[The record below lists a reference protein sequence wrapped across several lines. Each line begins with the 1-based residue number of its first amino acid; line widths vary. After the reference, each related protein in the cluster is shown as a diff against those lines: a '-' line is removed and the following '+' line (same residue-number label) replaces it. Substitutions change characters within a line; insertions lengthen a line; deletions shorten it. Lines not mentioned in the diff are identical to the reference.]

1 MISRADIQ
9 GASILIVD
17 DQPVNVQLLEYLLQS
32 TGYTH
37 VSSTTDPRVVAAWH
51 EQYNYDIIILDLQ
64 MPGMDGFAVMQAL
77 RPLEPEGYLPVLVV
91 TAEPDKKQAALDAG
105 ARDFVSKPFDPVE
118 VLTRIRN
125 LIEVRLMQREA
136 RFHNIVLERTVR
148 ERTADLQRFRTA
160 MDATADAIFLIDIQ
174 SMRFADVNDGAA
186 RMLGYTRAQLMAQEP
201 ARIGLGTQET
211 LLQHAGSALGAG
223 GDARAPVLIET
234 ELLRHDHATVPVE
247 IYWQLQHDVHGPG
260 PAQGPAHLAQLPAQS
275 ADSQRTL
282 ICVARDISER
292 RVAEERLRHAAHYDS
307 LTGLPNRTLF
317 YRTLADAIDLARDK
331 EWRIVVLFIGL
342 DRFKNINDSLG
353 AAMGD
358 ELLREFASRLVQ
370 SARIRDTVG
379 RLGGDEFGLILTM
392 TRDQQDAVLVANE
405 VREALRS
412 PFQLGDQQAMMT
424 ASIGIAVYP
433 DDAADPE
440 TLVKY
445 ANTAMSQAK
454 EAGSDAY
461 RFFTAGM
468 NVQVL
473 ARLDLEMA
481 LRRALDQQELEL
493 HYQPKVNLLTGRVSG
508 AEALLRWNRPGHGT
522 VYPAEFVGVLEDTGL
537 IVRTG
542 NWIIDAACRQIAEW
556 MASPVGPVHVA
567 VNVASRQFI
576 EGDLETE
583 VKEALARH
591 QVPPDLLELELTE
604 TALMSNAERT
614 IDVLTK
620 LRLLGVKVAIDDFG
634 TGYSSL
640 AYLQRFP
647 IDKLKIDIAFVRNI
661 VTNPNDAAIALAI
674 ISMAHSLKLRVV
686 AEGVET
692 RPQLEFLRR
701 NRCDEVQGFFFSRG
715 LNEAGFA
722 QLVTGGKSLP
732 PDPNLATE
740 PPQTL
745 LIVDDDVNVLSSLH
759 RLFRRDGYR
768 ILTASSPA
776 EGFDLLALHP
786 VQVIVCDQRMP
797 IMSGTE
803 FLSKVKDMY
812 PDTIRIILSGYTG
825 LEAMLDSI
833 NRGAIYR
840 FYTKPWDDVQLR
852 DNIRLAFHHYW
863 LMHGT
868 GKHAGQPGEDHTA
881 LPGR

>member
-1 MISRADIQ
+1 MISRADILN
-9 GASILIVD
+9 ASILVVD

-32 TGYTH
+32 TGYTN
-37 VSSTTDPRVVAAWH
+37 VTSTLDPRVVVAWH
-51 EQYNYDIIILDLQ
+51 QQHNYDIIILDLQ
-64 MPGMDGFAVMQAL
+64 MPGMDGFDVMRAL
-77 RPLEPEGYLPVLVV
+77 RPLEPDGYLPVLVV

-125 LIEVRLMQREA
+125 QIEVRLMQRA
-136 RFHNIVLERTVR
+136 AQRHNLMLEQTVR
-148 ERTADLQRFRTA
+148 ERTADLQRFRSA
-160 MDATADAIFLIDIQ
+160 MDATADAIFLID
-174 SMRFADVNDGAA
+174 SATMELVDVNDGAC
-186 RMLGYTRAQLMAQEP
+186 RMLDYSREQLLALPP
-201 ARIGLGTQET
+201 ARIGLGAREALQYQAEAALAHADLRSPT
-211 LLQHAGSALGAG
+211 LT
-223 GDARAPVLIET
+223 ET
-234 ELLRHDHATVPVE
+234 ELLRQDHATVPVE
-247 IYWQLQHDVHGPG
+247 VYWQLQQAGDDAV
-260 PAQGPAHLAQLPAQS
+260 
-275 ADSQRTL
+275 DTRQRTL

-292 RVAEERLRHAAHYDS
+292 RVAEERLRHMAHYDS

-317 YRTLADAIDLARDK
+317 YRTLMEAIELARDK

-342 DRFKNINDSLG
+342 DRFKNVNDSLG
-353 AAMGD
+353 AGMGD
-358 ELLREFASRLVQ
+358 ILLRQFSNRLVQ
-370 SARIRDTVG
+370 CVRIRDTVG

-392 TRDQQDAVLVANE
+392 TRDQHDAVLVANE
-405 VREALRS
+405 VRDALRS
-412 PFQLGDQQAMMT
+412 PFELGEHRATLT

-433 DDAADPE
+433 DDAGDPE

-445 ANTAMSQAK
+445 ANTAMAQAK
-454 EAGSDAY
+454 DAGSDAY

-468 NVQVL
+468 NAQVL

-481 LRRALDQQELEL
+481 LRRALDEEELEL
-493 HYQPKVNLLTGRVSG
+493 HYQPKVNLHTGRVSG
-508 AEALLRWNRPGHGT
+508 AEALLRWNRPGHGM
-522 VYPAEFVGVLEDTGL
+522 VYPAEFVSVLEETGL
-537 IVRTG
+537 IVRAG
-542 NWIIDAACRQIAEW
+542 GWIIDAACRQIAEW
-556 MASPVGPVHVA
+556 LDSPIGPMHIA
-567 VNVASRQFI
+567 VNVASRQFV
-576 EGDLETE
+576 EGDLEQDIA
-583 VKEALARH
+583 EALARH
-591 QVPPDLLELELTE
+591 KVPPDLLELELTE

-614 IDVLTK
+614 IEVLTK
-620 LRLLGVKVAIDDFG
+620 LRTLGVKVAIDDFG

-661 VTNPNDAAIALAI
+661 TTNPNDAAIALAI

-686 AEGVET
+686 AEGVES
-692 RPQLEFLRR
+692 RPQLEYLRR
-701 NRCDEVQGFFFSRG
+701 NRCDEVQGFFFSRPLSAQDIG
-715 LNEAGFA
+715 
-722 QLVTGGKSLP
+722 QLVLAGKALP
-732 PDPNLATE
+732 PDPNQSAE

-768 ILTASSPA
+768 ILTAASPS
-776 EGFDLLALHP
+776 EGFDLLALYP

-797 IMSGTE
+797 GMSGTE

-840 FYTKPWDDVQLR
+840 FYTKPWDDIQLR

-863 LMHGT
+863 LMHGS
-868 GKHAGQPGEDHTA
+868 GKQAGKPGEDHTA
-881 LPGR
+881 LG